1 MDQKILLLIVVVL
14 ALSLAAC
21 GGEDRAG
28 SPAQPTADTAAEI
41 ADVGEAVPA
50 NSAPE
55 TTPPVEEAQPTAE
68 LSPTAETQPTAVPQP
83 TEEPE
88 VTEEPSE
95 VLSEGWGESGSTA
108 QSACDHPYFPL
119 RTGAAWTMAG
129 DGGEPITWEVV
140 SVEGD
145 MQSATAEME
154 MRSGELIFN
163 YSWDCSQNG
172 GLVSFGFGNQG
183 LSALGPDVEITV
195 SEGSGMFLAAAQ
207 ELVPGYSWD
216 TSYHSAY
223 SLTQVDGDLETDI
236 SGEMTTLQTSIV
248 LSDEPVTFGDVTV
261 PGLLIQQDSQ
271 VDMIMSIL
279 EQSVENSMST
289 GGELELGR
297 GLGMLRQTTFTDFGD
312 FALET
317 IEVYVP

>member
-1 MDQKILLLIVVVL
+1 MNTKPLLLLIVLL
-14 ALSLAAC
+14 AFLLAAC
-21 GGEDRAG
+21 GGEEETAG
-28 SPAQPTADTAAEI
+28 SPAQPATDTAVEI
-41 ADVGEAVPA
+41 AD
-50 NSAPE
+50 
-55 TTPPVEEAQPTAE
+55 VEEAQPKAE
-68 LSPTAETQPTAVPQP
+68 VAPTVEAQPTAVPQP

-88 VTEEPSE
+88 ATEEPSE
-95 VLSEGWGESGSTA
+95 VLNEGWGESASTA

-119 RTGAAWTMAG
+119 RTGTAWTMAG

-163 YSWDCSQNG
+163 YSWNCSQNG
-172 GLVSFGFGNQG
+172 GLASFGFGNQG
-183 LSALGPDVEITV
+183 LSALGPDVEVTV
-195 SEGSGMFLAAAQ
+195 SEGLGMFLAAPH

-236 SGEMTTLQTSIV
+236 NGEMTTLQTSIV
-248 LSDEPVTFGDVTV
+248 LSDEPVTFGDATV

-279 EQSVENSMST
+279 EQSVESSMST
-289 GGELELGR
+289 GGEIELGR

>member
-1 MDQKILLLIVVVL
+1 MNRKRLLLLIFLL
-14 ALSLAAC
+14 AFMPAAC
-21 GGEDRAG
+21 GSGEETAG
-28 SPAQPTADTAAEI
+28 SPAQPATDTAAEI
-41 ADVGEAVPA
+41 ADVQ
-50 NSAPE
+50 
-55 TTPPVEEAQPTAE
+55 EAQPTAE
-68 LSPTAETQPTAVPQP
+68 VAPTVETQPTAVPQP
-83 TEEPE
+83 TEVPKA
-88 VTEEPSE
+88 TEEPSE
-95 VLSEGWGESGSTA
+95 VLNEGWGESGSTA

-183 LSALGPDVEITV
+183 LSALGPDVEVTV
-195 SEGSGMFLAAAQ
+195 SEGSGMFLATAQ

-248 LSDEPVTFGDVTV
+248 LSDEPVTFGDETV

-279 EQSVENSMST
+279 DESVESSMST
-289 GGELELGR
+289 GGEIELGR
-297 GLGMLRQTTFTDFGD
+297 GLGMLRQTTFTEFGD
-312 FALET
+312 FGLET

>member
-1 MDQKILLLIVVVL
+1 MNRKRLLLLIFLL
-14 ALSLAAC
+14 AFMPAAC
-21 GGEDRAG
+21 GSGEETAG
-28 SPAQPTADTAAEI
+28 SPAQPATDTAAEI
-41 ADVGEAVPA
+41 ADVQ
-50 NSAPE
+50 
-55 TTPPVEEAQPTAE
+55 EAQPTAE
-68 LSPTAETQPTAVPQP
+68 VAPTVETQPTAVPQP
-83 TEEPE
+83 TEVPKA
-88 VTEEPSE
+88 TEEPSE
-95 VLSEGWGESGSTA
+95 VLNEGWGESGSTA

-183 LSALGPDVEITV
+183 LSALGPDVEVTV
-195 SEGSGMFLAAAQ
+195 SEGSGMFLATAQ

-236 SGEMTTLQTSIV
+236 NGEMTTLQTSIV
-248 LSDEPVTFGDVTV
+248 LSDEPVTFGDETV

-279 EQSVENSMST
+279 DESVESSMST
-289 GGELELGR
+289 GGEIELGR
-297 GLGMLRQTTFTDFGD
+297 GLGMLRQTTFTEFGD
-312 FALET
+312 FGLET